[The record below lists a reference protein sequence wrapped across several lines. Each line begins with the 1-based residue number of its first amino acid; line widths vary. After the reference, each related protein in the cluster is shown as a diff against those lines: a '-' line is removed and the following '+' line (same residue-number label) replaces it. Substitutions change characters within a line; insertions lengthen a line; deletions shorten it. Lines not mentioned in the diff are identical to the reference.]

1 MGERSLKQ
9 SKVLCDRVTK
19 RSSRLSWMGTLRCER
34 VPSKQ
39 SSRVKLMKNGSSKR
53 DTQMKKC
60 EKSGSSIRP
69 LHSEGEVLREE
80 GKFKI
85 INDVE
90 RSLGMDENVGVKG
103 KKIALEENT
112 HQQGTNGD
120 VAKQD
125 SSSSSQRSKHCVNE
139 EDDAGA
145 MARNISLLELKM
157 EVFTTRLKELE
168 WEREQL
174 RKERESIQA
183 GFPEISSKKR
193 MRNSK
198 EREEDIFSMDE

>member
-1 MGERSLKQ
+1 MA
-9 SKVLCDRVTK
+9 
-19 RSSRLSWMGTLRCER
+19 
-34 VPSKQ
+34 
-39 SSRVKLMKNGSSKR
+39 
-53 DTQMKKC
+53 
-60 EKSGSSIRP
+60 
-69 LHSEGEVLREE
+69 
-80 GKFKI
+80 
-85 INDVE
+85 
-90 RSLGMDENVGVKG
+90 GVKG
-103 KKIALEENT
+103 KKIALEEII

-174 RKERESIQA
+174 RKERES
-183 GFPEISSKKR
+183 FPEISSKKR
-193 MRNSK
+193 MRNPK
-198 EREEDIFSMDE
+198 EREEELFS